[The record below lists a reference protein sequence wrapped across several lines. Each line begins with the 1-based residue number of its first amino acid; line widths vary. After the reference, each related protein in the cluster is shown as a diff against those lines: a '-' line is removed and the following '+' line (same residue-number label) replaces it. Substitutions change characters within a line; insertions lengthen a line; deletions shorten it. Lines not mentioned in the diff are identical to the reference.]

1 MTFTYQPSPLLQA
14 VAFAGPEDSGKDTAA
29 RLFTREWVRRG
40 HSPPDVRWIAD
51 RLRRAADELG
61 VPSLLTR
68 DLKNYHSPEIRDH
81 RGRDVLGALGRTVA
95 DLLGST
101 WCLEREVEAHEVGEP
116 TAVLV
121 IVDARRPEEI
131 QWLDRAGALTVW
143 IDRPGR
149 STDLLATATAR
160 AACHR
165 ELDNSLGLQH
175 LAAGVA
181 EIADLLGQPRHT
193 WRTSQ

>member
-1 MTFTYQPSPLLQA
+1 MTFIYQPSPMLQCI
-14 VAFAGPEDSGKDTAA
+14 AFAGPEDSGKDTAA

-40 HSPPDVRWIAD
+40 HAPPDVRWIAD

-61 VPSLLTR
+61 VPALLTR
-68 DLKNYHSPEIRDH
+68 DLKNYRSPEIGDH
-81 RGRDVLGALGRTVA
+81 RGRDVLGALGRVVA

-101 WCLEREVEAHEVGEP
+101 WCLEREVEAHEVSEP
-116 TAVLV
+116 AAMLV

-149 STDLLATATAR
+149 TTDLLATAEAR
-160 AACHR
+160 GACHR
-165 ELDNSLGLQH
+165 EIDNSGDLQR
-175 LAAGVA
+175 LAAQIA
-181 EIADLLGQPRHT
+181 ALADLLGQPRHT
-193 WRTSQ
+193 WRTST